1 MIDPPKG
8 HEDHPAITGRNSRY
22 GLGLF
27 AVYLALYGGFM
38 LVTVFDV
45 KVMATPAFLGVNVA
59 IVSGVGLIGTA
70 LLLSCLYVWL
80 CRPSRGEG
88 PGE

>member
-8 HEDHPAITGRNSRY
+8 HEDHPAITTRNSRY
-22 GLGLF
+22 GLILF
-27 AVYLALYGGFM
+27 AVYLTLYGGFM
-38 LVTVFDV
+38 ALTVFDV
-45 KVMATPAFLGVNVA
+45 QAMARATPFGVNFA
-59 IVSGVGLIGTA
+59 IVSGVGLIVVA
-70 LLLSCLYVWL
+70 LILSCLYVWL